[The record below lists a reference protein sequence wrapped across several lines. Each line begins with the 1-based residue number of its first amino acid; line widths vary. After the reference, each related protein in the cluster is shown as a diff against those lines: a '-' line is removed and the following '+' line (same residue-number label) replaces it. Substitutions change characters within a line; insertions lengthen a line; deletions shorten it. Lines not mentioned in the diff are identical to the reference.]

1 MNPHRAQHHG
11 EQAAA
16 GRRGLLSAEGACG
29 RPAQP
34 AAHLSVRRVEN
45 SLFAAS
51 GAAPLAVPGRGRP
64 GPIVI
69 LRVRGRLIVVDE
81 ASIGWIDG
89 AGNYVRFHVGIE
101 RHRVRGTLGSLAGIL
116 SPQFVRSH
124 RSTIVNVAAIR
135 EFVRTPFGDLIVVLR
150 TGDRLTVGRS
160 FRRNVEAAFAGRL

>member
-1 MNPHRAQHHG
+1 MNPHRERQT
-11 EQAAA
+11 AA
-16 GRRGLLSAEGACG
+16 RSRGFLKAVGAPG
-29 RPAQP
+29 RPSPP
-34 AAHLSVRRVEN
+34 AARLRVTRVEN
-45 SLFAAS
+45 ELFTAS
-51 GAAPLAVPGRGRP
+51 SAAPLTVPERSRP

-69 LRVRGRLIVVDE
+69 LRVRGRVIVVEE

-89 AGNYVRFHVGIE
+89 AGNYVRFHAGRE
-101 RHRVRGTLGSLAGIL
+101 KYRVRGTLGSLAAVL

-124 RSTIVNVAAIR
+124 RSTIVNVAAVR